1 MTKQSVSW
9 LGYNRSWPLQVAD
22 LDDSDKRKPGPFA
35 VIPSFLSF
43 TPARRPWQPRWR
55 CQHHTPQIALPRK
68 TVAVAMC
75 ALPLAALCRRF
86 AQMPSAGVRR
96 RPISLCLFLAISIRP
111 GTKGSA
117 QRRGDSM
124 PVKTESWRFWP
135 TRSSL
140 PRLSIHAPT
149 CSMDRS
155 CAPPPRDIQ
164 HRTAVKEKRPLR

>member
-35 VIPSFLSF
+35 VIPSFLSL

-55 CQHHTPQIALPRK
+55 CHHYSTDKKDGRGCHARSPPRRALP
-68 TVAVAMC
+68 AFCSDADQC
-75 ALPLAALCRRF
+75 W
-86 AQMPSAGVRR
+86 VRR

-164 HRTAVKEKRPLR
+164 HRTAVKEKRPPR